1 MESLL
6 SMKIEKEMEKSTR
19 RCYTEN
25 VFSDNR
31 QRGIIMYQL
40 KSKVRYSEANSKSR
54 LTYHALLNYLQDA
67 STLHSEELGES
78 GAQLFEQNMAWILSF
93 WQICIEDMPK
103 SSEDIIVSTW
113 PYSTKGLFGLRN
125 FSVENQNGENIVKAN
140 SIWVLINPKNGR
152 PIRITDEV
160 SSHYPD
166 EPKLEMDYC
175 DRKIAVPTEYE
186 EMPAITVPKYFIDTN
201 NHMNNAKYVMVA
213 EEYLPEEYDVKE
225 IRVEYKKAAVLG
237 DVIVPCVAL
246 TEKEATVVLTD
257 AYGAVYAVVQFICK

>member
-1 MESLL
+1 
-6 SMKIEKEMEKSTR
+6 
-19 RCYTEN
+19 
-25 VFSDNR
+25 
-31 QRGIIMYQL
+31 MYQL
-40 KSKVRYSEANSKSR
+40 KSKVRYSEANSDSR

-67 STLHSEELGES
+67 STFHSEELGES
-78 GAQLFEQNMAWILSF
+78 GAQLREQNMAWILSF
-93 WQICIEDMPK
+93 WQICIEDLPK
-103 SSEDIIVSTW
+103 SSEDITVSTW

-125 FSVENQNGENIVKAN
+125 FSVENAQGESLIKAN
-140 SIWVLINPKNGR
+140 SIWVLIDATTAR

-175 DRKIAVPTEYE
+175 DRKIAVPSEYE

-213 EEYLPEEYDVKE
+213 EEYLPAEYEVKE

-237 DVIVPCVAL
+237 DVIVPRV
-246 TEKEATVVLTD
+246 TIDDKEATIVLVDENGNT
-257 AYGAVYAVVQFICK
+257 YATVKFLSK

>member
-1 MESLL
+1 
-6 SMKIEKEMEKSTR
+6 
-19 RCYTEN
+19 
-25 VFSDNR
+25 
-31 QRGIIMYQL
+31 MYQL

-54 LTYHALLNYLQDA
+54 LTYHALLNYLQDS

-93 WQICIEDMPK
+93 WQICIEEMPK
-103 SSEDIIVSTW
+103 SSDDICVKTW
-113 PYSTKGLFGLRN
+113 PYKTKGLFGLRN
-125 FSVENQNGENIVKAN
+125 FCVENAEGEQIVKAN
-140 SIWVLINPKNGR
+140 SIWVLIDPRNGR

-166 EPKLEMDYC
+166 EPKLEMSYC
-175 DRKIAVPTEYE
+175 DRKIAVPENYE

-213 EEYLPEEYDVKE
+213 EEYLPEDFMVKE

-237 DVIVPCVAL
+237 DTIVPRVTLC
-246 TEKEATVVLTD
+246 EKEATIVLTD
-257 AYGAVYAVVQFICK
+257 MDGKPYATVLFLGR

>member
-1 MESLL
+1 
-6 SMKIEKEMEKSTR
+6 
-19 RCYTEN
+19 
-25 VFSDNR
+25 
-31 QRGIIMYQL
+31 MYKL

-93 WQICIEDMPK
+93 WQICIEEMPT
-103 SSEDIIVSTW
+103 SSEDITVCTW

-125 FSVENQNGENIVKAN
+125 FCVENYQGEKIVKAN
-140 SIWVLINPKNGR
+140 SIWVLIDPRTGR

-175 DRKIAVPTEYE
+175 DRKIAVPSEYE
-186 EMPAITVPKYFIDTN
+186 EMEAITVPKYFIDTN

-213 EEYLPEEYDVKE
+213 EEYLPAEYEVKE

-237 DVIVPCVAL
+237 DVIVPRVTI
-246 TEKEATVVLTD
+246 TEEDAIVVLAD
-257 AYGAVYAVVQFICK
+257 KAGNAYAVVQFLAK